1 MTAPLSTVLVRQL
14 LLGAP
19 IGLALGCLMYGGIGY
34 RVAGT
39 TGLYVGI
46 ALAVVFA
53 IAGAAVG
60 WHYLQAFKALEQQ
73 DLAFLHS
80 TDDYLF

>member
-1 MTAPLSTVLVRQL
+1 MTPLSSVLNRQF
-14 LLGAP
+14 LLGVP
-19 IGLALGCLMYGGIGY
+19 VGLALGCLMYGGIGY
-34 RVAGT
+34 QVAGT

-53 IAGAAVG
+53 IAGATVG
-60 WHYLQAFKALEQQ
+60 WRYLQAFKALEQQ
-73 DLAFLHS
+73 DLAFLQS

>member
-1 MTAPLSTVLVRQL
+1 MMTPLSSVLTRQFL
-14 LLGAP
+14 FGAP
-19 IGLALGCLMYGGIGY
+19 VGLTLGCLMYGGIGY

-53 IAGAAVG
+53 IAGATVG
-60 WHYLQAFKALEQQ
+60 WRYLQAFKTLEQQ
-73 DLAFLHS
+73 ELACLS
-80 TDDYLF
+80 DDCPF